1 MNRYLI
7 RLLVLL
13 LVLSVPRLGMAAAT
27 LLPNAEQCFSA
38 SVGVSG
44 IISGTQILTPGT
56 GATVLATYSPV
67 ALTGGSGTGASASI
81 TVSSLPGVGFVNIL
95 NPGTQYVIGDVLSAA
110 PGNIGGITGF
120 TLQVTATAVNQSLA
134 GGSVA
139 FYIPNTNTFKQTWAN
154 SNQTTLNTNPVG
166 LNQNGCAIIYGT
178 GTYRQVLKDSLGNTV
193 WDQITA
199 DVSANNSTFWAGTA
213 GGSPNV
219 ITVVD
224 PGFNA
229 TDGSIINFI
238 PISTNTGA
246 TTLNPSGFGNIP
258 VVKDTTAGPVA
269 LIGGE
274 IIAPGGG
281 TPNIVSVIYSAQQG
295 DFHLLNTAIPSASG
309 ANSPLCGAIGLVITN
324 NLSTP
329 NSIITLTARQAVL
342 QTTAGLIVNRSNVS
356 VSVNISLGNSVSTAG
371 GMDGEAPG
379 VSAWIDLF
387 MIDNGAAPSGLGT
400 LATGNALNPNMP
412 SGYSYKCYLGA
423 VRVDAAGNLLRTR
436 QNGNYAEYKPD
447 NSTNNTTYPLI
458 ISNAGPGQ
466 NGWTTAAVGAFVPPT
481 AGRLSG
487 SIIVPSATGD
497 GGCVTGSPFPT
508 STTVCA
514 PGLTTGPV
522 LSIFGNGSGN
532 NIAAQFQIGLNPP
545 TNQQIYYASATAN
558 VSINA
563 IGWVDAVNAN

>member
-7 RLLVLL
+7 RLLVALL
-13 LVLSVPRLGMAAAT
+13 ALSVPRLGMAAAT

-44 IISGTQILTPGT
+44 IITGTQILTPGT

-81 TVSSLPGVGFVNIL
+81 TVSTLPGVGFINIL
-95 NPGTQYVIGDVLSAA
+95 NPGTQYVVGDVLSAA
-110 PGNIGGITGF
+110 PGDIGGITGF
-120 TLQVTATAVNQSLA
+120 TVQVTATAVNASLA

-139 FYIPNTNTFKQTWAN
+139 FYIPNTNTFKQTWSN
-154 SNQTTLNTNPVG
+154 STQTTLNTNPVQ

-274 IIAPGGG
+274 IVAPGGG
-281 TPNIVSVIYSAQQG
+281 TPNIVSVIYSASQG
-295 DFHLLNTAIPSASG
+295 DFHLLNTVIASASG
-309 ANSPLCGAIGLVITN
+309 ANSPLCGATGLVITN

-356 VSVNISLGNSVSTAG
+356 VSVNISLGNSVSAAG
-371 GMDGEAPG
+371 GMDAEAPG

-387 MIDNGAAPSGLGT
+387 MIDNGAAPSGLGS
-400 LATGNALNPNMP
+400 LAAGNALNPNMP

-423 VRVDAAGNLLRTR
+423 MRVDGSGNLLRTR
-436 QNGNYAEYKPD
+436 QMGTRVEYRPD
-447 NSTNNTTYPLI
+447 NSTNNTGFQQVFSAQSP
-458 ISNAGPGQ
+458 GP
-466 NGWTTAAVGAFVPPT
+466 TAWVVQSVIGFVPPT
-481 AGRLSG
+481 AGQYIG
-487 SIIVPSATGD
+487 IIEGNTSTGFGCVSSVAFPATNPVCTQYPSA
-497 GGCVTGSPFPT
+497 SPP
-508 STTVCA
+508 
-514 PGLTTGPV
+514 LTLLFSTGPSTAATFTFI
-522 LSIFGNGSGN
+522 LGTPSNQQFYYATGGSGVM
-532 NIAAQFQIGLNPP
+532 
-545 TNQQIYYASATAN
+545 SAFAL
-558 VSINA
+558 
-563 IGWVDAVNAN
+563 GWVDAVNAN